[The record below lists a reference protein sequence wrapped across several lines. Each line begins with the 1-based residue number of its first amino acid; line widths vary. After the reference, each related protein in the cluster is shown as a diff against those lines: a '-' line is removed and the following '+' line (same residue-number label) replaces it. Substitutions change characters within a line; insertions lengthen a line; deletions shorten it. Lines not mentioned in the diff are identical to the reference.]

1 MAILIHVALSRFHP
15 ALFERNPSTD
25 DYSEDQ
31 QATFFVVQP
40 FCEKKD
46 LKNYVNDNSET
57 EYALI
62 TNEDPTTEYIPV
74 PLKPNT
80 NLKLYMTIEGNG
92 EIHSFEHL
100 TSEEKFFKLN
110 EYEWAQF
117 AILSQ
122 SIPFKDKFEELTG
135 PQKDSVYRAL
145 FSMAVQMHQE
155 RDYWNGNGDD
165 SSDPR
170 TILWAEIK
178 NQQSI
183 SIEDI
188 RELDNLATI
197 YSKFSTFSPQASTS
211 SRTRVASSL
220 PRYEWEPVHLLN
232 QHTTLFNPS
241 TYIEN
246 LWKALKKSL
255 AETGGAQQL
264 EEALRRLFFFGE
276 RLAWPIA
283 KKMPPHPFMVLRKN
297 LVDVQPNGI
306 PNAIVCK
313 NWFITNAVSL
323 MGLVFRISPQDQAR
337 PLRLQNARLVIN
349 NKEFSLYDDDIKNQ
363 NDFSDRVFSERA
375 TPKPFIAISELE
387 RTILFTPRQAPLLKF
402 ELDRATHFVVGE
414 ALLDVA
420 DEEARYAQASP
431 GALPGRATR
440 PIGLR
445 MKDVA
450 GLYIHEKD
458 HGNTETVGWVE
469 NENIKSQFHCFQRVQ
484 ADLILLPWAESLLT
498 GTGDTTNSATYYELR
513 LNESID
519 SNEKKKILERKLLLI
534 YSSTDPG
541 KIMKLDQENFIKPD
555 TFDDISLGCITPTGD
570 EGKKLLQE
578 IFDSSDRRVTL
589 LYEANAND
597 QVSFDMLKFRGEQ
610 NESIDVVLVLNKG
623 GVSRLGLTTDRIALS
638 LYARWSP
645 GFEPAFQTP
654 PMSPA
659 VSQAAETDKLRL
671 HLRYE
676 AEPTLLFPLSNPDAL
691 LPLPGKNITEND
703 KAPWESSQQV
713 LCKEG
718 PQAAYWLVHHF
729 DHAASTIEG
738 ERSIADAERMRFFL
752 WNNAGKDKTFQLTG
766 YFEHQY
772 GHRIDLRSDQQ
783 LILKRATDIVN
794 PASMFFGKQTE
805 STDSSNT
812 LYSLIIAREDPQNTL
827 NIGFSKPALQ
837 HACASC
843 FESHNTTTADP
854 FSDLRRLYRSFGE
867 LRDAIENKSAHLVI
881 EGWTFDNKKILG
893 LGKGVTLADGLIMIE
908 PPIESLLQIPSDS
921 DLHSI
926 FETLDRSLDDFI
938 NAIHKATHGPDLN
951 LTDNVLLANYD
962 IAVIADKASV
972 LRIGIRI
979 ERAEILKPAWADWK
993 DATWAYLPAAPM
1005 DRNTE
1010 TTQQNPPQ
1018 NLRKGLINIAKREL
1032 EIYLDHPV
1040 SGNPGQTSSYL
1051 HQTLSWILNP
1061 KQDQYAP
1068 LLGPAASS
1076 FLIPQTRTHT
1086 AKPSIGEMQA
1096 YYLPYAFML
1105 PKASPLMGDRQS
1117 TFDFAC
1123 FLLLLVEDII
1133 EGRSITDRVK
1143 LTEVTNYITVR
1154 QKLQDKLPTIAKNLI
1169 NLFAPV
1175 FKDYS
1180 NTGMKLFKEWCDWKQ
1195 TDNTNAPESP
1205 LEAIQFL
1212 LIKQPS
1218 LYQKLRGIGFIV
1230 FDPESFSP
1238 ELYQLKLN
1246 KRIFSYFSAPNS
1258 SLLQST
1264 LSSFDIEALRG
1275 RWNGNNDHTT
1285 RCAYFID
1292 LLADKQYDDGFII
1305 DNKLLY
1311 RSEDIIEQ
1319 KRFNNGPLPSYELDL
1334 KCSTEEW
1341 LYDNKPFILLPER
1354 RLPPLPRPVRVTA
1367 ESTEAT
1373 ADPAQSLLS
1382 TASTEEWNI
1391 AYSKCTQHLNKLHLS
1406 VQSQIAGNPSKLYFA
1421 SADCNDS
1428 APFPLPS
1435 ASLSTISNEWKYLT
1449 SSLAHSYFV
1458 FDLQV
1463 SADSNE
1469 TYFDILTDLVF
1480 EIETEMWS
1488 PEPPESSHSSPPEA
1502 PQNSSQNSDYNSL
1515 TKAFESYRKAQSGGS
1530 SSPVSIKV
1538 NSLFDMIDDLLVK
1551 GELLKPEPEEANT
1564 ESDNNGATPKLIHQE
1579 STRIDFSNPKWSI
1592 SQGNCSFGCVVGFE
1606 ILPQVNDSTQKI
1618 DINSPA
1624 KPSSAIIRISVL
1636 DHPFYVTRTRLRILR
1651 NWVDLDR
1658 DTKSDINP
1666 AFILSSG
1673 YSPWA
1678 CEGRQPLLIDLRD
1691 HTPPLS
1697 LTIETTDVAT
1707 WLDKESCD
1715 ASQMLMD
1722 MLFPEAAIFPK
1733 EFLISN
1739 DYNVTATIYRTIL
1752 DGSIRFGKENKTEP
1766 ILERSITAVRQILR
1780 DKGGNLQTLLKKLS
1794 PAEIMTLFPWI
1805 QLSWRDA
1812 TDHPLLTIQA
1822 NITITETNQH

>member
-31 QATFFVVQP
+31 QATFFVVQA
-40 FCEKKD
+40 FCKEKD
-46 LKNYVNDNSET
+46 LKNYVNDNSEP

-62 TNEDPTTEYIPV
+62 TNEDPSTDYIPV

-100 TSEEKFFKLN
+100 TSEEKSFKLN

-155 RDYWNGNGDD
+155 RDYWNGNGD

-188 RELDNLATI
+188 RKLDNLATI

-246 LWKALKKSL
+246 LWKALKTL

-264 EEALRRLFFFGE
+264 ADALRRLFFFGE

-313 NWFITNAVSL
+313 DWFITNAVSL

-363 NDFSDRVFSERA
+363 NDYSDRVFHERA

-458 HGNTETVGWVE
+458 HGNTETVRWVE

-484 ADLILLPWAESLLT
+484 ADLILLPWVDSLLT
-498 GTGDTTNSATYYELR
+498 ASTSNSNPYYELR
-513 LNESID
+513 LNESIG
-519 SNEKKKILERKLLLI
+519 STKEIFERKLLWI
-534 YSSTDPG
+534 YSSIEP
-541 KIMKLDQENFIKPD
+541 KKLMALDQDNFFKPQ
-555 TFDDISLGCITPTGD
+555 TFNDISLGYIKPTKDD
-570 EGKKLLQE
+570 EREFLGT

-589 LYEANAND
+589 LYEANDND
-597 QVSFDMLKFRGEQ
+597 LDSFDMLKFRGEQ

-645 GFEPAFQTP
+645 EFEPAFQTP
-654 PMSPA
+654 DMSPA

-691 LPLPGKNITEND
+691 LPLPLPDKNITEND

-713 LCKEG
+713 LSKEG
-718 PQAAYWLVHHF
+718 PQAAYWLAHHF
-729 DHAASTIEG
+729 DHAASTLEG
-738 ERSIADAERMRFFL
+738 EQSIADAERMRFFL
-752 WNNAGKDKTFQLTG
+752 WNNAGKDKAFQLTG

-772 GHRIDLRSDQQ
+772 GHRIDLKPDRQ
-783 LILKRATDIVN
+783 LVLKRATDIVN
-794 PASMFFGKQTE
+794 PASIFFGNQTE
-805 STDSSNT
+805 AAESSNT

-837 HACASC
+837 HAC
-843 FESHNTTTADP
+843 EPQNTTTADP

-881 EGWTFDNKKILG
+881 EGWSFDNKKILG

-908 PPIESLLQIPSDS
+908 PPIESLLQTPSDS

-926 FETLDRSLDDFI
+926 FETLDRSLEDFI
-938 NAIHKATHGPDLN
+938 KAIHKATHGPDSN

-962 IAVIADKASV
+962 IAVIAAKASV
-972 LRIGIRI
+972 LRIGIKI
-979 ERAEILKPAWADWK
+979 ERAETLKPAWADWK

-1005 DRNTE
+1005 DCNTE

-1018 NLRKGLINIAKREL
+1018 NL
-1032 EIYLDHPV
+1032 
-1040 SGNPGQTSSYL
+1040 
-1051 HQTLSWILNP
+1051 
-1061 KQDQYAP
+1061 
-1068 LLGPAASS
+1068 
-1076 FLIPQTRTHT
+1076 
-1086 AKPSIGEMQA
+1086 
-1096 YYLPYAFML
+1096 
-1105 PKASPLMGDRQS
+1105 
-1117 TFDFAC
+1117 
-1123 FLLLLVEDII
+1123 
-1133 EGRSITDRVK
+1133 GRD
-1143 LTEVTNYITVR
+1143 
-1154 QKLQDKLPTIAKNLI
+1154 
-1169 NLFAPV
+1169 
-1175 FKDYS
+1175 
-1180 NTGMKLFKEWCDWKQ
+1180 
-1195 TDNTNAPESP
+1195 
-1205 LEAIQFL
+1205 
-1212 LIKQPS
+1212 
-1218 LYQKLRGIGFIV
+1218 
-1230 FDPESFSP
+1230 
-1238 ELYQLKLN
+1238 
-1246 KRIFSYFSAPNS
+1246 
-1258 SLLQST
+1258 
-1264 LSSFDIEALRG
+1264 
-1275 RWNGNNDHTT
+1275 
-1285 RCAYFID
+1285 
-1292 LLADKQYDDGFII
+1292 
-1305 DNKLLY
+1305 
-1311 RSEDIIEQ
+1311 
-1319 KRFNNGPLPSYELDL
+1319 
-1334 KCSTEEW
+1334 
-1341 LYDNKPFILLPER
+1341 
-1354 RLPPLPRPVRVTA
+1354 
-1367 ESTEAT
+1367 
-1373 ADPAQSLLS
+1373 
-1382 TASTEEWNI
+1382 
-1391 AYSKCTQHLNKLHLS
+1391 
-1406 VQSQIAGNPSKLYFA
+1406 
-1421 SADCNDS
+1421 
-1428 APFPLPS
+1428 
-1435 ASLSTISNEWKYLT
+1435 
-1449 SSLAHSYFV
+1449 
-1458 FDLQV
+1458 
-1463 SADSNE
+1463 
-1469 TYFDILTDLVF
+1469 
-1480 EIETEMWS
+1480 
-1488 PEPPESSHSSPPEA
+1488 
-1502 PQNSSQNSDYNSL
+1502 
-1515 TKAFESYRKAQSGGS
+1515 
-1530 SSPVSIKV
+1530 
-1538 NSLFDMIDDLLVK
+1538 
-1551 GELLKPEPEEANT
+1551 
-1564 ESDNNGATPKLIHQE
+1564 
-1579 STRIDFSNPKWSI
+1579 
-1592 SQGNCSFGCVVGFE
+1592 
-1606 ILPQVNDSTQKI
+1606 
-1618 DINSPA
+1618 
-1624 KPSSAIIRISVL
+1624 
-1636 DHPFYVTRTRLRILR
+1636 
-1651 NWVDLDR
+1651 
-1658 DTKSDINP
+1658 
-1666 AFILSSG
+1666 
-1673 YSPWA
+1673 
-1678 CEGRQPLLIDLRD
+1678 
-1691 HTPPLS
+1691 
-1697 LTIETTDVAT
+1697 
-1707 WLDKESCD
+1707 
-1715 ASQMLMD
+1715 
-1722 MLFPEAAIFPK
+1722 
-1733 EFLISN
+1733 
-1739 DYNVTATIYRTIL
+1739 
-1752 DGSIRFGKENKTEP
+1752 
-1766 ILERSITAVRQILR
+1766 
-1780 DKGGNLQTLLKKLS
+1780 
-1794 PAEIMTLFPWI
+1794 
-1805 QLSWRDA
+1805 
-1812 TDHPLLTIQA
+1812 
-1822 NITITETNQH
+1822 